1 MQRPRGRSITH
12 TEGKSEGLEG
22 RRRERKAKLRM
33 EGETS
38 VEMSRDKLY
47 RRMMGEETS
56 TPTED

>member
-22 RRRERKAKLRM
+22 RRLERKAKLRM

-38 VEMSRDKLY
+38 VKMSWDKLY
-47 RRMMGEETS
+47 RRMMGEKRR
-56 TPTED
+56 